1 MKKFFIPSNILN
13 ADPAGSVSLKG
24 QSNSIFKTDN
34 CNILSGSL
42 PLANSGYKTN
52 NLKVKNFRKPS
63 GQTPA
68 KPKPQK
74 PKKETIEFPKTLNTY
89 VGPKGYT
96 VLKSELTDA
105 QIGQIKELLTV
116 KPFTPGISL
125 VGTVVFPA
133 YRESTQKIYMP
144 RFFGVQHFGPAKQV
158 KIPEGDNIDVPFSGT
173 LRDYQIEVVDAYKK
187 VVGTSVGVV
196 GAQGGLV
203 NLPCGYGK
211 TTVAL
216 NIVSVM
222 RKKTLI
228 IVHKE
233 FLLNQWV
240 ERINQYLP
248 TARIGR
254 IQGQIVDIENKD
266 IVIGMLQSLS
276 MKDYEDSVFASFGM
290 VLIDEVHHIG
300 SEVFSCA
307 LFKIVPKYT
316 LGLSATMDRKD
327 GTTFVFKMF
336 LGDIVYKIAEKKQR
350 NVLVRAIHY
359 HCADPVFNRVEY
371 DFRGN
376 PAYSTM
382 ISKLCEYVPRTE
394 FIIRVVKDM
403 FAENPDQ
410 QIMII
415 AHNKNVLTY
424 IHDAIKEREI
434 ASVGYYIG
442 GMKESALKTTEL
454 KQVVIATYAMAAEA
468 LDIKTLCTLV
478 MVTPKTDI
486 EQSVGRI
493 LRSDHDQPVVVDIVD
508 SHDPFVKQWAKR
520 KTFYKRE
527 NYQIDKGLSST
538 YKGLET
544 EWETVMVPK
553 APKTGTKAAKT
564 EDDKDD
570 NDEDEDKSTK
580 PVRQTIGK
588 CVINLEDFE

>member
-1 MKKFFIPSNILN
+1 MKKFYKPFPVSSAKSNC
-13 ADPAGSVSLKG
+13 ASSGAAAKKPVP
-24 QSNSIFKTDN
+24 KT
-34 CNILSGSL
+34 
-42 PLANSGYKTN
+42 A
-52 NLKVKNFRKPS
+52 
-63 GQTPA
+63 
-68 KPKPQK
+68 K
-74 PKKETIEFPKTLNTY
+74 PKKETVEFPKTLNTY

-96 VLKSELTDA
+96 VLKSELTET

-125 VGTVVFPA
+125 VGSTSFPA
-133 YRESTQKIYMP
+133 YRESTQKMYMP
-144 RFFGVQHFGPAKQV
+144 RFFGVEHFGPAKQV
-158 KIPEGDNIDVPFSGT
+158 KTPEGDEIDVAFVGT
-173 LRDYQIEVVDAYKK
+173 LRDYQIEVVEAYKK
-187 VVGTSVGVV
+187 ATSASVVVPTT

-254 IQGQIVDIENKD
+254 IQGQIIDIENKD

-276 MKDYEDSVFASFGM
+276 MKDYDDSVFASFGM

-350 NVLVRAIHY
+350 NVLVRALHY
-359 HCADPVFNRVEY
+359 HCADTAFNRVEY

-382 ISKLCEYVPRTE
+382 ISKLCEYTPRTE

-403 FAENPDQ
+403 FVENPDQ

-442 GMKESALKTTEL
+442 GMKEVALKATES

-468 LDIKTLCTLV
+468 LDIKTLCTLI

-508 SHDPFVKQWAKR
+508 SHDPFVKQWGKR

-527 NYQIDKGLSST
+527 NYQIDKAMSST
-538 YKGLET
+538 YKGVDT

-553 APKTGTKAAKT
+553 EKKAQKCAKT
-564 EDDKDD
+564 AVKTESSDEDDADSDD
-570 NDEDEDKSTK
+570 ETTK
-580 PVRQTIGK
+580 PVGQTIGK

>member
-1 MKKFFIPSNILN
+1 MKKFYKPFPVSSAKGNC
-13 ADPAGSVSLKG
+13 ASSGAAAKKPGS
-24 QSNSIFKTDN
+24 KT
-34 CNILSGSL
+34 
-42 PLANSGYKTN
+42 A
-52 NLKVKNFRKPS
+52 
-63 GQTPA
+63 
-68 KPKPQK
+68 K

-96 VLKSELTDA
+96 VLKSELTET

-125 VGTVVFPA
+125 VGSTSFPA
-133 YRESTQKIYMP
+133 YRESTQKMYMP
-144 RFFGVQHFGPAKQV
+144 RFFGVEHFGPAKQV
-158 KIPEGDNIDVPFSGT
+158 KTPEGDDIDVAFVGT
-173 LRDYQIEVVDAYKK
+173 LRDYQIEVVEAYKK
-187 VVGTSVGVV
+187 ATATSVVV
-196 GAQGGLV
+196 PTTGAQGGLV

-276 MKDYEDSVFASFGM
+276 MKDYDDSVFASFGM

-350 NVLVRAIHY
+350 NVLVRALHY
-359 HCADPVFNRVEY
+359 HCADTAFNRVEY

-382 ISKLCEYVPRTE
+382 ISKLCEYTPRTE

-403 FAENPDQ
+403 FVENPDQ

-442 GMKESALKTTEL
+442 GMKEVALKATEL

-468 LDIKTLCTLV
+468 LDIKTLCTLI

-508 SHDPFVKQWAKR
+508 SHDPFVKQWGKR

-527 NYQIDKGLSST
+527 NYQIDKVMSST
-538 YKGLET
+538 YKGVDT

-553 APKTGTKAAKT
+553 AAKGAKT
-564 EDDKDD
+564 AVKTESSDEDDADS
-570 NDEDEDKSTK
+570 EDETTK
-580 PVRQTIGK
+580 PVGQTIGK

>member
-13 ADPAGSVSLKG
+13 ADPVLKG
-24 QSNSIFKTDN
+24 QSNSIFKT
-34 CNILSGSL
+34 
-42 PLANSGYKTN
+42 N
-52 NLKVKNFRKPS
+52 NLKVKNFKKPS
-63 GQTPA
+63 TQTPT
-68 KPKPQK
+68 KPKLQK

-96 VLKSELTDA
+96 VLKSELTDV

-144 RFFGVQHFGPAKQV
+144 RFFGVEHFGPAKQV
-158 KIPEGDNIDVPFSGT
+158 KIPEGDNIDVPFVGT
-173 LRDYQIEVVDAYKK
+173 LRDYQIEVVDAYKR
-187 VVGTSVGVV
+187 VVDVPST

-359 HCADPVFNRVEY
+359 HCADPAFNRVEY

-382 ISKLCEYVPRTE
+382 ISKLCEYTPRTE

-434 ASVGYYIG
+434 ATVGYYIG
-442 GMKESALKTTEL
+442 GMKESALKATEL

-468 LDIKTLCTLV
+468 LDIKTLCTLI

-493 LRSDHDQPVVVDIVD
+493 LRSDHDQPMVVDIVD

-553 APKTGTKAAKT
+553 AAKTTAKTATSTKT
-564 EDDKDD
+564 EDDDD
-570 NDEDEDKSTK
+570 DDEDETTK
-580 PVRQTIGK
+580 PVGQTIGK
-588 CVINLEDFE
+588 CVINLQEFNDDEEENL

>member
-1 MKKFFIPSNILN
+1 MKQNRNNPKYNRDTATMNRNNKKFPQ
-13 ADPAGSVSLKG
+13 V
-24 QSNSIFKTDN
+24 
-34 CNILSGSL
+34 
-42 PLANSGYKTN
+42 
-52 NLKVKNFRKPS
+52 
-63 GQTPA
+63 
-68 KPKPQK
+68 KPKPK
-74 PKKETIEFPKTLNTY
+74 PKPKLDNSEPVFTDLKTLNTY
-89 VGPKGYT
+89 IGPKGYT
-96 VLKSELTDA
+96 ILKSELSET
-105 QIGQIKELLTV
+105 QITQIKQMLMV
-116 KPFTPGISL
+116 KPFTPGINLASA
-125 VGTVVFPA
+125 VTFPA
-133 YRESTQKIYMP
+133 YRESTQKIYVP
-144 RFFGVQHFGPAKQV
+144 RFFGVTHFGPPKQM
-158 KIPEGDNIDVPFSGT
+158 KIPDGDNIDVPFSGT
-173 LRDYQIEVVDAYKK
+173 LRDYQIEVVNAY
-187 VVGTSVGVV
+187 VNVTNCTNCTS
-196 GAQGGLV
+196 GGLV

-222 RKKTLI
+222 KKKTLI

-254 IQGQIVDIENKD
+254 IQGQIIDVEGKD

-276 MKDYEDSVFASFGM
+276 MKDYDDSVFASFGM

-336 LGDIVYKIAEKKQR
+336 LGEIVYKIASKKQR
-350 NVLVRAIHY
+350 NVQVRAIHY
-359 HCADPVFNRVEY
+359 HSSDTAFNKMEY

-382 ISKLCEYVPRTE
+382 ISKLCDYAPRTE
-394 FIIRVVKDM
+394 FIINVIKDM
-403 FAENPDQ
+403 FEENGEQ
-410 QIMII
+410 QIMVI

-434 ASVGYYIG
+434 ATVGYYIG
-442 GMKESALKTTEL
+442 GMKESALKLTES

-468 LDIKTLCTLV
+468 LDIKTLCTLI

-508 SHDPFVKQWAKR
+508 SHDSFVKQWAKR
-520 KTFYKRE
+520 KTFYRKE
-527 NYQIDKGLSST
+527 NYEIVKASFTT
-538 YKGLET
+538 YKGT
-544 EWETVMVPK
+544 DTAWETVYVPK
-553 APKTGTKAAKT
+553 VIVGKSPK
-564 EDDKDD
+564 EDPQSEEDPEDLD
-570 NDEDEDKSTK
+570 NKLN
-580 PVRQTIGK
+580 RK
-588 CVINLEDFE
+588 CLINLEEMES

>member
-13 ADPAGSVSLKG
+13 ADPALKG
-24 QSNSIFKTDN
+24 QSNS
-34 CNILSGSL
+34 ILSGSL

-63 GQTPA
+63 TQTPTA
-68 KPKPQK
+68 KK

-144 RFFGVQHFGPAKQV
+144 RFFGVEHFGPAKHV
-158 KIPEGDNIDVPFSGT
+158 KTPEGDNINVPFSGT

-187 VVGTSVGVV
+187 VTATNVDVPST

-382 ISKLCEYVPRTE
+382 ISKLCEHTPRTE

-434 ASVGYYIG
+434 ATVGYYIG
-442 GMKESALKTTEL
+442 GMKESALKTTES

-520 KTFYKRE
+520 KTFYKQE

-553 APKTGTKAAKT
+553 AAKAGTKATKAIAKT
-564 EDDKDD
+564 EDD
-570 NDEDEDKSTK
+570 DEDETSK
-580 PVRQTIGK
+580 PVGQTIGK

>member
-1 MKKFFIPSNILN
+1 MKKNY
-13 ADPAGSVSLKG
+13 
-24 QSNSIFKTDN
+24 FKVQ
-34 CNILSGSL
+34 
-42 PLANSGYKTN
+42 AAKT
-52 NLKVKNFRKPS
+52 
-63 GQTPA
+63 QAT
-68 KPKPQK
+68 PKPK
-74 PKKETIEFPKTLNTY
+74 PKKETIDFPKTLNTY

-96 VLKSELTDA
+96 ILKSELSEA
-105 QIGQIKELLTV
+105 QIKQIKELLTV

-125 VGTVVFPA
+125 VGTTSFPA
-133 YRESTQKIYMP
+133 YRESTQKIYVP
-144 RFFGVQHFGPAKQV
+144 RFFGVEHFGPAKV
-158 KIPEGDNIDVPFSGT
+158 IKTPEGDDIDVSFVGT

-187 VVGTSVGVV
+187 STATSTSS

-254 IQGQIVDIENKD
+254 IQGQIIDTENKD

-350 NVLVRAIHY
+350 NVLVRALHY

-382 ISKLCEYVPRTE
+382 ISKLCEYTPRTE

-442 GMKESALKTTEL
+442 GMKESALKTTES

-468 LDIKTLCTLV
+468 LDIKTLCTLI

-520 KTFYKRE
+520 RTFYKRE
-527 NYQIDKGLSST
+527 NYQIDKAMSST
-538 YKGLET
+538 YKGIET

-553 APKTGTKAAKT
+553 AAKTKTASKTTTT
-564 EDDKDD
+564 EDDDD
-570 NDEDEDKSTK
+570 DFSNSSDEETTK
-580 PVRQTIGK
+580 PVGQMIGK
-588 CVINLEDFE
+588 CVINLEDFEGVIALGSD

>member
-1 MKKFFIPSNILN
+1 MKQNRNNPKYNRDTATMNRNNKKFPQ
-13 ADPAGSVSLKG
+13 V
-24 QSNSIFKTDN
+24 
-34 CNILSGSL
+34 
-42 PLANSGYKTN
+42 
-52 NLKVKNFRKPS
+52 
-63 GQTPA
+63 
-68 KPKPQK
+68 KPKPK
-74 PKKETIEFPKTLNTY
+74 PKLDNSEPVFTDLKTLNTY
-89 VGPKGYT
+89 IGPKGYT
-96 VLKSELTDA
+96 ILKSELSET
-105 QIGQIKELLTV
+105 QITQIKQMLMV
-116 KPFTPGISL
+116 KPFTPGINLASA
-125 VGTVVFPA
+125 VTFPA
-133 YRESTQKIYMP
+133 YRESTQKIYVP
-144 RFFGVQHFGPAKQV
+144 RFFGVTHFGPPKQM
-158 KIPEGDNIDVPFSGT
+158 KIPDGDNIDVPFSGT
-173 LRDYQIEVVDAYKK
+173 LRDYQIEVVNAY
-187 VVGTSVGVV
+187 VNVTQSTTGTS
-196 GAQGGLV
+196 GGLV

-222 RKKTLI
+222 KKKTLI

-254 IQGQIVDIENKD
+254 IQGQIIDVEGKD

-276 MKDYEDSVFASFGM
+276 MKDYDDSVFASFGM

-336 LGDIVYKIAEKKQR
+336 LGEIVYKIASKKQR
-350 NVLVRAIHY
+350 NVQVRAIHY
-359 HCADPVFNRVEY
+359 HCADPVFNKMEY

-376 PAYSTM
+376 PAFSTM
-382 ISKLCEYVPRTE
+382 ISKLCDYAPRTE
-394 FIIRVVKDM
+394 FIIKVIKDM
-403 FAENPDQ
+403 FEENGEQ
-410 QIMII
+410 QIMVI

-434 ASVGYYIG
+434 ATVGYYIG
-442 GMKESALKTTEL
+442 GMKESALKLTES

-468 LDIKTLCTLV
+468 LDIKTLCTLI

-508 SHDPFVKQWAKR
+508 SHDSFVKQWAKR
-520 KTFYKRE
+520 KTFYRKE
-527 NYQIDKGLSST
+527 NYEIVKATFNQRVSPSDTSST
-538 YKGLET
+538 YKGT
-544 EWETVMVPK
+544 DTAWETVYVPK
-553 APKTGTKAAKT
+553 VIAGKSPK
-564 EDDKDD
+564 EDPQSEEDPEDLD
-570 NDEDEDKSTK
+570 NKLN
-580 PVRQTIGK
+580 RK
-588 CVINLEDFE
+588 CLINLEEMES

>member
-1 MKKFFIPSNILN
+1 MKKFFKL
-13 ADPAGSVSLKG
+13 PAK
-24 QSNSIFKTDN
+24 
-34 CNILSGSL
+34 
-42 PLANSGYKTN
+42 
-52 NLKVKNFRKPS
+52 KPS
-63 GQTPA
+63 DARSTA
-68 KPKPQK
+68 KPSQK
-74 PKKETIEFPKTLNTY
+74 AKRETIEFPKTLNTY
-89 VGPKGYT
+89 IGPKGYT
-96 VLKSELTDA
+96 IMKSELSEA

-125 VGTVVFPA
+125 VSTITFPS

-144 RFFGVQHFGPAKQV
+144 RFFGVEHFGPAKQI
-158 KIPEGDNIDVPFSGT
+158 KTTEGDNIEVPFLGT
-173 LRDYQIEVVDAYKK
+173 LRDYQIEVVDAYRKTTTNQN
-187 VVGTSVGVV
+187 GT

-254 IQGQIVDIENKD
+254 IQGQVIDIENKD

-276 MKDYEDSVFASFGM
+276 MKDYDESVFSSFGM

-350 NVLVRAIHY
+350 NVLVRAVHY
-359 HCADPVFNRVEY
+359 HCADIEFNRVEY

-382 ISKLCEYVPRTE
+382 ISKLCDYTPRSE
-394 FIIRVVKDM
+394 FIIRVVRDM
-403 FAENPDQ
+403 FAENPQQ

-424 IHDAIKEREI
+424 IHDAIEERKI
-434 ASVGYYIG
+434 ATVGYYIG

-468 LDIKTLCTLV
+468 LDIKTLCTLI

-493 LRSDHDQPVVVDIVD
+493 LRSDHEQPIVVDIVD
-508 SHDPFVKQWAKR
+508 SHEPFVKQWAKR

-527 NYQIDKGLSST
+527 NYKIEKALSSK
-538 YKGLET
+538 YNGLET
-544 EWETVMVPK
+544 EWETVLLPK
-553 APKTGTKAAKT
+553 ASKTSKSVTNKNSDDDDDDEETAIEKSQIKGT
-564 EDDKDD
+564 
-570 NDEDEDKSTK
+570 
-580 PVRQTIGK
+580 TIGK
-588 CVINLEDFE
+588 CVISLSEFEEEEK